1 MDPPAS
7 TLDQVRT
14 TQACSG
20 EISVLQHLQHLK
32 QSPSKGVKNTQQNA
46 SLKLRKD
53 GSLRLIYST
62 KTDINYVSH
71 EDRQK
76 LNPVP
81 KEYDMFGLTNLQW
94 NALLSANST
103 IRTAMTYDPV
113 MEMAQKK
120 VKLSQ
125 VKRDELMYQLRQLRD
140 PDNHQSIYHG
150 KLYADYITPVQV
162 SDGNGTV
169 YEQTAV
175 CAAIR

>member
-1 MDPPAS
+1 MDSPAS
-7 TLDQVRT
+7 PLDQVRT
-14 TQACSG
+14 TQVCGG
-20 EISVLQHLQHLK
+20 ETHVLQRLQHLN
-32 QSPSKGVKNTQQNA
+32 QSPSKKGVKNTQQNA
-46 SLKLRKD
+46 SLKLRKG

-94 NALLSANST
+94 NALLSADST
-103 IRTAMTYDPV
+103 IRTAMAYDLT

-125 VKRDELMYQLRQLRD
+125 VKRDELMYQLRQL
-140 PDNHQSIYHG
+140 
-150 KLYADYITPVQV
+150 
-162 SDGNGTV
+162 
-169 YEQTAV
+169 
-175 CAAIR
+175 